1 MVRNEGS
8 KGAAAKPTDIIRRMA
23 GGFAATQVLNTA
35 AKLAIADHLAA
46 GPCSSATLTSVLAV
60 HPEALYRF
68 LRLMVV
74 LELLAEEAD
83 GGFALTP
90 LGQLLRADHPE
101 SMRDLILYWG
111 QINYPTAQA
120 MEHSVRTGTPAFD
133 KVFGAPFFEYFAR
146 HLENGRLFNGVMAE
160 ITRGHM
166 PAIIAAA
173 AATACSAFARA
184 KTVVDVGGGTGLLL
198 ATILSAH
205 QHLRG
210 VLLDTPA
217 VIDDARSGLEKFT
230 DRLDLIA
237 GDILAGPLPRYR
249 DLYLLSNVIHDWD
262 DARAITILR
271 NCRKAMTADARL
283 LVIEKIMPSRVADSP
298 DTVADDFAMLLLT
311 GGKER
316 TAQEYRGL
324 LEIAGLQIAT
334 HVPLNPLGERAGG
347 WAMLEAKRSVK
358 LSTTRTP
365 RSGRYPSLKRTAA

>member
-1 MVRNEGS
+1 MVRNDGS
-8 KGAAAKPTDIIRRMA
+8 KNPRVKPADIIRRMA

-35 AKLAIADHLAA
+35 AKLAVAEHLAS
-46 GPCSSATLTSVLAV
+46 GPRSSATLSRTLDV
-60 HPEALYRF
+60 HPQALYRF

-74 LELLAEEAD
+74 LQLLTEEAD
-83 GGFALTP
+83 GSFALTP
-90 LGQLLRADHPE
+90 LGHLLCADHPE
-101 SMRDLILYWG
+101 TMRDLIVYWG
-111 QINYPTAQA
+111 EINYPTAQA
-120 MEHSVRTGTPAFD
+120 MEHSVRTGRPAFD
-133 KVFGAPFFEYFAR
+133 KVFGAPFFEYFAQ
-146 HLENGRLFNGVMAE
+146 HLETGRLFNRVMAE
-160 ITRGHM
+160 ITKGHM
-166 PAIIAAA
+166 PAIVAAA

-217 VIDDARSGLEKFT
+217 VIDDARSRLEKFT
-230 DRLDLIA
+230 DRLELIA

-262 DARAITILR
+262 DERAVTILR

-283 LVIEKIMPSRVADSP
+283 LVIEEIMPTRVADAP
-298 DTVADDFAMLLLT
+298 DTIANDFAMLLLT

-324 LEIAGLQIAT
+324 LDIAGFQIAR
-334 HVPLNPLGERAGG
+334 HIPLNALGERTGG
-347 WAMLEAKRSVK
+347 WAMLEAKRSIGK
-358 LSTTRTP
+358 STTNGP
-365 RSGRYPSLKRTAA
+365 RSGRPPSLKRIAA

>member
-1 MVRNEGS
+1 MVRKDGS
-8 KGAAAKPTDIIRRMA
+8 KSLVAKPADIIRRMA

-35 AKLAIADHLAA
+35 AKFAIAEHLAS
-46 GPCSSATLTSVLAV
+46 GPRSSATLSRALDV
-60 HPEALYRF
+60 HPQALYRF

-90 LGQLLRADHPE
+90 LGQLLRADHPA

-120 MEHSVRTGTPAFD
+120 MEHSVRTGRPAFD
-133 KVFGAPFFEYFAR
+133 KVFGAPFFEYFAQHR
-146 HLENGRLFNGVMAE
+146 ETGRLFNRLMAE

-184 KTVVDVGGGTGLLL
+184 KTVVDVGGGTGMLLD
-198 ATILSAH
+198 TILSAH

-210 VLLDTPA
+210 VLFDTPA
-217 VIDDARSGLEKFT
+217 VIDDARSRLEKFT
-230 DRLDLIA
+230 NRLDLIA
-237 GDILAGPLPRYR
+237 GDIFAGPLPRYR

-262 DARAITILR
+262 DARAVTILR
-271 NCRKAMTADARL
+271 NCREAMTADARL
-283 LVIEKIMPSRVADSP
+283 FVIEEIMPSRVADSP
-298 DTVADDFAMLLLT
+298 DTIANDFAMLLLT

-316 TAQEYRGL
+316 TAQEYRRL
-324 LEIAGLQIAT
+324 LDVAGLQIAR
-334 HVPLNPLGERAGG
+334 HIPLNTLGARTGG
-347 WAMLEAKRSVK
+347 WAMLESKRSIRMN
-358 LSTTRTP
+358 RTQGP
-365 RSGRYPSLKRTAA
+365 RSSRHPSLKRTAA